1 MKLYRRR
8 RSSILHPDEVR
19 FRHMLD
25 ATCEALAFISNRTRK
40 DMESDRMLTL
50 ALIQLLEIIGEAANG
65 ISASSREKHAEIPW
79 TSIVKMRNR
88 LIHGYFD
95 VDREIV
101 WQTITDDLP
110 LLQKQ
115 LEAIVK
121 AFEE

>member
-1 MKLYRRR
+1 M
-8 RSSILHPDEVR
+8 LHPDEVR
-19 FRHMLD
+19 FRHMYD
-25 ATCEALAFISNRTRK
+25 ATCEALTFISGKTRE
-40 DMESDRMLTL
+40 DMESDRVLTL

-65 ISASSREKHAEIPW
+65 IAADSREKHTEIPW
-79 TSIVKMRNR
+79 TSIIRMWNR

-110 LLQKQ
+110 ILQKQ

-121 AFEE
+121 GFEAHGGQTPH